1 MGINV
6 AERSERNMKKT
17 GMTRAIDE
25 VGRIV
30 LPKEIR
36 ETMDLKT
43 KDELEISVEDGKII
57 LSKFQ
62 PSCVLCGEAENLVIY
77 NENKICKNCIANIA
91 KLK

>member
-1 MGINV
+1 
-6 AERSERNMKKT
+6 MKKT

-43 KDELEISVEDGKII
+43 KDELEIIIEGDKII
-57 LSKFQ
+57 LTKYKPGCAFCGSVDNLKDFCESK
-62 PSCVLCGEAENLVIY
+62 LCPE
-77 NENKICKNCIANIA
+77 CIKKIA